1 MRIILGLGNPG
12 LRYALSRHNVGFLA
26 VDRLAS
32 EIGARF
38 RVIEERLEVAQA
50 KAFGE
55 ELILAKPLTYM
66 NWSGKAAAELA
77 VRHSVPPQEF
87 MVVYDD
93 IALPLGRL
101 RLRAR
106 GSAGGQRGMQ
116 SVVEHLQT
124 REIPRL
130 RLGILGKGERRDLA
144 EYVLQAFDP
153 DEWPVVEMMLERS
166 VEALALAVS
175 RGVPVAASKFNRMEA
190 PQP

>member
-153 DEWPVVEMMLERS
+153 DEWPVVEKMLERS

>member
-1 MRIILGLGNPG
+1 LRIILGLGNPG

-38 RVIEERLEVAQA
+38 RVVEERLEVAQA

-87 MVVYDD
+87 VVVYDD

-153 DEWPVVEMMLERS
+153 DEWPVVEKMLERS

>member
-38 RVIEERLEVAQA
+38 RVVEERLEVAQA

-153 DEWPVVEMMLERS
+153 DEWPVVEKMLERS

>member
-1 MRIILGLGNPG
+1 LRIILGLGNPG

-38 RVIEERLEVAQA
+38 RVVEERLEVAQA

-106 GSAGGQRGMQ
+106 GSAGGHRGMQ

>member
-38 RVIEERLEVAQA
+38 RVVEERLEVAQA

-106 GSAGGQRGMQ
+106 GSAGGHRGMQ

>member
-1 MRIILGLGNPG
+1 LRIILGLGNPG

-153 DEWPVVEMMLERS
+153 DEWPVVEKMLERS

>member
-38 RVIEERLEVAQA
+38 RAVEERLEVAQA

-87 MVVYDD
+87 VVVYDD

-106 GSAGGQRGMQ
+106 GSAGGHRGMQ

-153 DEWPVVEMMLERS
+153 DEWPVVEKMLERS